1 MHIQES
7 TLRHLRWL
15 SSLSREEN
23 VLHAFLCYIDRLEVC
38 GWRVDKER
46 FYKKAIC
53 NILLLSLIP
62 TKRNLL
68 STIFDGPPLS
78 PERETFCMLS
88 FAIQTGWRY
97 VVGGRIRNFF
107 ITSGDS
113 ILKLVFTHH
122 FPILKSQPCIY
133 SKGGLYVCLQKI
145 FWLSGEGV
153 GYP

>member
-7 TLRHLRWL
+7 TLRHLRWP

-107 ITSGDS
+107 LTSGDS
-113 ILKLVFTHH
+113 LLKSVFTPR
-122 FPILKSQPCIY
+122 FPILKFQPCIY

>member
-7 TLRHLRWL
+7 TLRQLRWP

-46 FYKKAIC
+46 FYKKVIC

-78 PERETFCMLS
+78 PERSCVLRRFLCNALSYACRQYENFEILYFTMRNTSMLMKS
-88 FAIQTGWRY
+88 TRKAC
-97 VVGGRIRNFF
+97 RNAPFWNNA
-107 ITSGDS
+107 G
-113 ILKLVFTHH
+113 KLHR
-122 FPILKSQPCIY
+122 
-133 SKGGLYVCLQKI
+133 
-145 FWLSGEGV
+145 
-153 GYP
+153 